1 MCLEHNW
8 FAPGWQ
14 CSIGFITAH
23 CSLHVD
29 SLQSVIPKVMKHAS
43 KLRAHDSENQK
54 PHSLTCELIHSLHI
68 LSLIAFPILCI
79 SCTLFIYVC
88 MFVSVCVLVYS
99 FKDNWLPPQRQ
110 TNRAMDLDTVGE
122 ACSCPSL
129 SIDHHT
135 HISVRLS
142 FMLVLYANIQP
153 PAVFQPV
160 TEDTK
165 GKNSLRITKL
175 RYNAPAVRPSLP
187 IGDIWS
193 YFNANGSVV

>member
-1 MCLEHNW
+1 
-8 FAPGWQ
+8 
-14 CSIGFITAH
+14 
-23 CSLHVD
+23 
-29 SLQSVIPKVMKHAS
+29 MKHAS

-135 HISVRLS
+135 HTHTHICQTFLHAGFVC
-142 FMLVLYANIQP
+142 
-153 PAVFQPV
+153 
-160 TEDTK
+160 
-165 GKNSLRITKL
+165 
-175 RYNAPAVRPSLP
+175 
-187 IGDIWS
+187 
-193 YFNANGSVV
+193 

>member
-1 MCLEHNW
+1 MFHRLHNGTLLSSCRSS
-8 FAPGWQ
+8 PERYTKGYE
-14 CSIGFITAH
+14 TR
-23 CSLHVD
+23 
-29 SLQSVIPKVMKHAS
+29 S
-43 KLRAHDSENQK
+43 KLRAQNSENQK

-135 HISVRLS
+135 HTHICQAFLHAGFVC
-142 FMLVLYANIQP
+142 
-153 PAVFQPV
+153 
-160 TEDTK
+160 
-165 GKNSLRITKL
+165 
-175 RYNAPAVRPSLP
+175 
-187 IGDIWS
+187 
-193 YFNANGSVV
+193 